1 MHGYFEPAEEQR
13 AIRDCVP
20 KDIRPD
26 IEKLESME
34 EIWEFLDEEYGK
46 PSELSTERI
55 DYLHNFQCS
64 RTATTEAAKF
74 KELYRCWS
82 DVHSDLTKVNQL
94 DALNHIPTL
103 KAFLTKLP
111 NRSMGR
117 YIKMAAE
124 LKSKK
129 KTDLEIIFAFMTAE
143 R

>member
-1 MHGYFEPAEEQR
+1 MFKSDWTKTVHGYLDPAEEQR
-13 AIRDCVP
+13 AIRECVP

-55 DYLHNFQCS
+55 DYLHNFQCL

-82 DVHSDLTKVNQL
+82 NVHSDLTKVNQL
-94 DALNHIPTL
+94 DTLDHVPTL
-103 KAFLTKLP
+103 KTFLALP
-111 NRSMGR
+111 
-117 YIKMAAE
+117 
-124 LKSKK
+124 
-129 KTDLEIIFAFMTAE
+129 LEDS
-143 R
+143 

>member
-1 MHGYFEPAEEQR
+1 M
-13 AIRDCVP
+13 P

-103 KAFLTKLP
+103 KTFLTKLP
-111 NRSMGR
+111 NRSMDR
-117 YIKMAAE
+117 YI
-124 LKSKK
+124 
-129 KTDLEIIFAFMTAE
+129 
-143 R
+143 